1 MDQLRRPQRGDPLK
15 IPAFVYAEMLDTVE
29 FVRGLRRSDS
39 ASLVRLARDR
49 GLVKV
54 KNESGSDVARFGI
67 LGIDGIISAINPT
80 DDLAAWKNE
89 PVLSGNTPDTDDH
102 YGKFVVLVEPL
113 ADDAIGWGLASGVVP
128 VQISFT
134 YSDSP
139 YADITNS
146 DATKLTADEGGA
158 AQVLYKETGT
168 GTKWTLCRI
177 GTPHRPVIRGK
188 LDADLNSGSS
198 ATMSVWAGATLADTG
213 RNVTVYDASS
223 LPAITA
229 SKKIASGKGLSA
241 SWHDGK
247 WHLLTPYACE
257 VDQ

>member
-1 MDQLRRPQRGDPLK
+1 MGIPSVGQKK
-15 IPAFVYAEMLDTVE
+15 IPLGDWKRFLKVADWWDRTY
-29 FVRGLRRSDS
+29 GLQLPSV
-39 ASLVRLARDR
+39 LPKN
-49 GLVKV
+49 GLGDLGLIRI
-54 KNESGSDVARFGI
+54 KNESGSAVDRFQV
-67 LGIDGIISAINPT
+67 LGVNDMLTSTGEINP
-80 DDLAAWKNE
+80 
-89 PVLSGNTPDTDDH
+89 VFSGITPATPTH
-102 YGKFVVLVEPL
+102 YGKFCVLLESL
-113 ADDAIGWGLASGVVP
+113 LDDQTGWACVSGVVP
-128 VQISFT
+128 VQVAFT

-188 LDADLNSGSS
+188 LDGDLNSGSS
-198 ATMSVWAGATLADTG
+198 TTMSVWAGAPMADTS
-213 RNVTVYDASS
+213 RNVTVYDDAN

-229 SKKIASGKGLSA
+229 SKKIASGVGLSA
-241 SWHDGK
+241 SWHSGR

-257 VDQ
+257 VAQ